1 MFYAFGVNQYNL
13 NNKACQEN
21 NDCVHAEVDCVSRLK
36 KSEKINPICLIVFRT
51 NNQGNKLLNAKP
63 CTNCIKTI
71 NFTLKSKNYR
81 LKKLCYSDENGE
93 ICVYSD
99 D

>member
-1 MFYAFGVNQYNL
+1 M
-13 NNKACQEN
+13 NNKAYLEEN

-36 KSEKINPICLIVFRT
+36 KSEKINSISLIVFRT
-51 NNQGNKLLNAKP
+51 NNQGTKLMNAKP
-63 CTNCIKTI
+63 CINCIKTI

-81 LKKLCYSDENGE
+81 LKKLCYSDEHGE
-93 ICVYSD
+93 LCVYSD

>member
-1 MFYAFGVNQYNL
+1 VFYAFGVNQYNM
-13 NNKACQEN
+13 NNKASKEN

-36 KSEKINPICLIVFRT
+36 NSDKINHISLIVFRT
-51 NNQGNKLLNAKP
+51 NNKGDKLMNAKP
-63 CTNCIKTI
+63 CVNCIKAI

-93 ICVYSD
+93 ICVYCD
-99 D
+99 E

>member
-1 MFYAFGVNQYNL
+1 VFYAFGHNQYNL
-13 NNKACQEN
+13 NNKACKEN

-36 KSEKINPICLIVFRT
+36 KSEKINPISLIVFRT
-51 NNQGNKLLNAKP
+51 NNKGDKLLNAKP
-63 CTNCIKTI
+63 CINCI
-71 NFTLKSKNYR
+71 
-81 LKKLCYSDENGE
+81 LKKLCYSDEHGE